1 MYIFYVVVEELVN
14 IAQQHFVINE
24 NNFGVQQI
32 NDMSVLYV
40 EPRTSKDDRRKSV
53 LRISLVISIQ
63 AAALLLE
70 ERHWRVRLDDV
81 RVLLIE
87 VRCRRDGLLVL
98 AVARAAFVDVGD
110 VELSRAAECLL
121 ETFFL

>member
-87 VRCRRDGLLVL
+87 VGGGRYGLLVL
-98 AVARAAFVDVGD
+98 AVARAALVDVGD
-110 VELSRAAECLL
+110 VELGAPELLL